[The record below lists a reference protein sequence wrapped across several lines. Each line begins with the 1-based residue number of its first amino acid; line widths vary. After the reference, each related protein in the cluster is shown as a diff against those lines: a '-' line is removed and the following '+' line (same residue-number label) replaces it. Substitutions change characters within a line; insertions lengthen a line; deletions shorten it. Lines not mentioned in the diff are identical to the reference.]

1 MIALSVP
8 ESPVAPS
15 PIETPR
21 PIGRFPPIVR
31 SPRARGASVPP
42 RSTAVRPLFPTS
54 PALFPWL
61 ERRFAPGEATIWI
74 GPPSHVGRLLELLY
88 AGSARAGGRV
98 SLIEGANRLNP
109 YRVAEDGRSLDVDSA
124 DLVGRIRL
132 ARAFTAYQLVALVDG
147 WAKEVRAFRPSLL
160 VAHDLPALFETDE
173 VPQEERA
180 PLLGHMAETL
190 RTLSERT
197 RLPMLLTLSGEP
209 SRFPGLTDRGPRLCD
224 VVRLRPR
231 ANALD
236 LEAYREAMHLSFVAR
251 PDGQRGLEEFGPD
264 PTEEVT
270 RWDALRPPIGRR

>member
-1 MIALSVP
+1 
-8 ESPVAPS
+8 
-15 PIETPR
+15 
-21 PIGRFPPIVR
+21 
-31 SPRARGASVPP
+31 
-42 RSTAVRPLFPTS
+42 
-54 PALFPWL
+54 
-61 ERRFAPGEATIWI
+61 
-74 GPPSHVGRLLELLY
+74 LELLY

-109 YRVAEDGRSLDVDSA
+109 YRVAEDGRSLNVDSS

-147 WAKEVRAFRPSLL
+147 WAKEIRSFRPSLL

-173 VPQEERA
+173 VPPEERA

-197 RLPMLLTLSGEP
+197 RLPMLVTLSGEP
-209 SRFPGLTDRGPRLCD
+209 RLFPGLTEHGPRLFD
-224 VVRLRPR
+224 VVRFRPR
-231 ANALD
+231 AHALD

-264 PTEEVT
+264 AGQEVS
-270 RWDALRPPIGRR
+270 RWDAPSPPTGRHWRSG

>member
-1 MIALSVP
+1 VSV
-8 ESPVAPS
+8 
-15 PIETPR
+15 R
-21 PIGRFPPIVR
+21 PPP
-31 SPRARGASVPP
+31 PA
-42 RSTAVRPLFPTS
+42 RPLFPEA

-109 YRVAEDGRSLDVDSA
+109 YRVAEHGRSLDMDSA
-124 DLVGRIRL
+124 DVMGRVRL

-147 WAKEVRAFRPSLL
+147 WAREVRRSRPTLL

-173 VPQEERA
+173 VPLEERA
-180 PLLGHMAETL
+180 PLLGHLAETL

-197 RLPMLLTLSGEP
+197 RLPMLVTLSGEP
-209 SRFPGLTDRGPRLCD
+209 SRFPGLTERGPRLCD
-224 VVRLRPR
+224 VVRFRPCDG
-231 ANALD
+231 ALD

-251 PDGQRGLEEFGPD
+251 PDGQRGLEEFGLDPD
-264 PTEEVT
+264 QEVI
-270 RWDALRPPIGRR
+270 RWDAPSPPTGRR